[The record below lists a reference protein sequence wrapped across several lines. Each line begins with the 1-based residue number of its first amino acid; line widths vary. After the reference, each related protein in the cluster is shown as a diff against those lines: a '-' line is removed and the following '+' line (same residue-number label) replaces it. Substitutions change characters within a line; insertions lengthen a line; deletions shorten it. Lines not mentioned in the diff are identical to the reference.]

1 MPRRTLPSV
10 WMETL
15 NALIDGA
22 SWTFTAT
29 EIIEPTVRLALSNVA
44 GLVQSVAGG
53 AVTQTCGV
61 AAWAYAIPRIW
72 ARSMRVISNRTFV
85 FFKFVTPIFSVGY
98 SSIPV
103 ISV

>member
-1 MPRRTLPSV
+1 
-10 WMETL
+10 METL

-61 AAWAYAIPRIW
+61 AAWTYAIPSIG
-72 ARSMRVISNRTFV
+72 ARSMSGISNRTFV
-85 FFKFVTPIFSVGY
+85 FFKFVTPIFSRGY
-98 SSIPV
+98 PSIPV
-103 ISV
+103 ISVF